1 MTTATGQRLDIAKLA
16 PEVYKAMIALD
27 AAARKGLEPTLVEL
41 VLTRASQLN
50 HCAWCLDMH
59 TRDARKVG
67 VTEQKLYLLNAW
79 EEARG
84 MYSDRERA
92 ALALTEAVTV
102 LTDGFVPDESV
113 QRGCRRI
120 LGRGTGSAHQ
130 RHFDD
135 QCVESHCGYHEEGA
149 SGPRLIRGS
158 CSVLTGGQIFAVGDL
173 GNRHKEDQKIGSGCE
188 QNQQI
193 LSM

>member
-1 MTTATGQRLDIAKLA
+1 LAHEFITGLNHVSGSFRDYGLSMTTATGQRLDIAKLA

-102 LTDGFVPDESV
+102 LTDGFVPDEVYSEAAAEFSDEELAQLISV
-113 QRGCRRI
+113 ILTINAWNRI
-120 LGRGTGSAHQ
+120 
-130 RHFDD
+130 
-135 QCVESHCGYHEEGA
+135 
-149 SGPRLIRGS
+149 
-158 CSVLTGGQIFAVGDL
+158 AVTT
-173 GNRHKEDQKIGSGCE
+173 RKAPPVRS
-188 QNQQI
+188 
-193 LSM
+193 